1 MYICIYYVIIYTY
14 DILACII
21 YLLIYYM
28 YVYVIKV
35 ADLMDELGV
44 HEKTADASFTPDPY
58 DPSGYSVRCSLNR
71 ARSAVIE

>member
-1 MYICIYYVIIYTY
+1 
-14 DILACII
+14 
-21 YLLIYYM
+21 M

-58 DPSGYSVRCSLNR
+58 DPSGYSVRYSVNI